1 MFRCYIYFT
10 ILFTY
15 SYSQSTYKYV
25 KFTRKLL
32 KFLVPP
38 RIVPFS
44 FEEPIFAGQAAQVT
58 CLVSEGDLPLNITW
72 TYKGLSNRSM
82 SEMGISTSGFG
93 QKTSML
99 LIESTDASHRGNYTC
114 IAQSLSNLKLSSQY
128 TAELNIHGKHTL
140 RSRLRIATIYDVDIA
155 WPYLRFCPYYTL
167 RLILYACIF
176 DVIQCIDCIAA
187 ASIVLWFFMAEILF
201 YLFEGWVYVL

>member
-1 MFRCYIYFT
+1 M
-10 ILFTY
+10 
-15 SYSQSTYKYV
+15 Q
-25 KFTRKLL
+25 
-32 KFLVPP
+32 FLVPP

-72 TYKGLSNRSM
+72 TYKGSSNRSM

-114 IAQSLSNLKLSSQY
+114 IAQSLSNLKLSSHY
-128 TAELNIHGKHTL
+128 SAELNIHGN
-140 RSRLRIATIYDVDIA
+140 S
-155 WPYLRFCPYYTL
+155 
-167 RLILYACIF
+167 
-176 DVIQCIDCIAA
+176 
-187 ASIVLWFFMAEILF
+187 ILF
-201 YLFEGWVYVL
+201 GFVVMNPIKL